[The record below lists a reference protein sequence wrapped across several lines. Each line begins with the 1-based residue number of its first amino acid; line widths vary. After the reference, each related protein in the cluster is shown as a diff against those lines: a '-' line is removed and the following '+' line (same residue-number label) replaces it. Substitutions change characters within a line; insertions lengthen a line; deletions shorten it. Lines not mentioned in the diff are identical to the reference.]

1 MNKVILSGR
10 LVRDIELRKTPN
22 GKELVSNCIA
32 VQRDYKNEQGEY
44 DSDFINIVVWG
55 ASATYLSKYAAKGD
69 RVELVG
75 RWANR
80 TYEDNNGQKR
90 TVSDC
95 IVESITAFSSK
106 PKEEKKQKQNVWED
120 CEPNEI
126 PF

>member
-10 LVRDIELRKTPN
+10 LVRDIELRKTPS
-22 GKELVSNCIA
+22 GKELVNNCIA

-55 ASATYLSKYAAKGD
+55 QSATYLKNYAAKGD

-75 RWANR
+75 RWAVR

-95 IVESITAFSSK
+95 IVENITAFSNK
-106 PKEEKKQKQNVWED
+106 PKEEKAKPTLQAMDDDID
-120 CEPNEI
+120 C